1 MTLRDAARG
10 HVRLGQVEVT
20 GCRPPPK
27 GRGDPSLW
35 PYSPALAI
43 RPSAARLCWLS
54 SNTAEGK
61 RHAIWIRR
69 SASVCL
75 SFVFLRV

>member
-1 MTLRDAARG
+1 VTVRDAARG
-10 HVRLGQVEVT
+10 REGQSQVEVT
-20 GCRPPPK
+20 GCQPPPK

-35 PYSPALAI
+35 PYAPALAI
-43 RPSAARLCWLS
+43 RPSAARLFWLS

-75 SFVFLRV
+75 SLVFLWV